1 MSTLH
6 FGCCEQLA
14 APYMSG
20 AIEVDVSKE
29 EEEAKCSVT
38 CTAGKPGQA
47 SRQHGSVGSLADVSL
62 MPHARPQPTVQ

>member
-1 MSTLH
+1 M
-6 FGCCEQLA
+6 A

-47 SRQHGSVGSLADVSL
+47 SRQHGSVGSLADAD
-62 MPHARPQPTVQ
+62 MPVHSPLFSDATMPVLGM